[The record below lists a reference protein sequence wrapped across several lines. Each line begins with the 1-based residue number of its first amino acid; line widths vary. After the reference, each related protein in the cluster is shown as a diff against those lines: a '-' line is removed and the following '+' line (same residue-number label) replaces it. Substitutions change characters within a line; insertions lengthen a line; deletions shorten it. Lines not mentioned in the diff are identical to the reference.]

1 MDRIS
6 VSNFRCFGTEQ
17 TARLAPVTLLVGE
30 NSTGKTSLMAMV
42 RALWDVVYGNRI
54 PDFKEAPFDLGSF
67 NEIVH
72 DGGGGLEGRVGSF
85 EASFQIDAREREGLE
100 EPFSASVV
108 FGEQAAVPV
117 PVARCI
123 SRNSCSV
130 SQSFNEEGIQ
140 SLTVSTRRGS
150 WRIQEKIDED
160 DHLHPDRT
168 EDAIRPIDH
177 VYWFLRNY
185 SSDDEHSY
193 VTVRRVKKSPRP
205 AKSDIRQVHDLVH
218 GPDSAFLMRR
228 DPIYGSMRPHAG
240 APTRSR
246 PRRTYDPAQ
255 VKPDAEGDTVPTHLA
270 SLAFHAPSV
279 WEDLKVKLEN
289 FGRSSGLFDE
299 IKVRQLGDTAS
310 DPFQVHVRKAGDAYK
325 GMFRNLAEMG
335 YGVSQVLPV
344 ITELLRDGG
353 AQTMLLQQ
361 PEVHLHPSA
370 AAALGTLLCEVAAD
384 REGNRRL
391 LVETHSD
398 FIIDRVRMAVR
409 DGVAGLGPD
418 DVSILYF
425 ERSGPG
431 VQIHTLSLDD
441 AGNLLDGPPGYR
453 RFFLDET
460 ARFLGV

>member
-6 VSNFRCFGTEQ
+6 VSDFRCFGTEQ
-17 TARLAPVTLLVGE
+17 TARLAPITLLVGE

-42 RALWDVVYGNRI
+42 RALWDVVYGDRV

-72 DGGGGLEGRVGSF
+72 SGGDSEGRAESF
-85 EASFQIDAREREGLE
+85 EAGFQVDAREREGIE
-100 EPFSASVV
+100 EPFLASVV
-108 FGEQAAVPV
+108 FGEQTAVSVPV
-117 PVARCI
+117 TRRI
-123 SRNSCSV
+123 SRSSCSV
-130 SQSFNEEGIQ
+130 SQSFNQEGIQ
-140 SLTVSTRRGS
+140 SLMVSTRRGT
-150 WRIQEKIDED
+150 WRIREKIDDD
-160 DHLHPDRT
+160 DHFHQDRT
-168 EDAIRPIDH
+168 VDVIRPIDH
-177 VYWFLRNY
+177 VHWFLRNY
-185 SSDDEHSY
+185 SPEEEHSY
-193 VTVRRVKKSPRP
+193 VTVRRIKKSPRL
-205 AKSDIRQVHDLVH
+205 AKSDSRQVHGLVH
-218 GPDSAFLMRR
+218 GPDSAFMMRR
-228 DPIYGSMRPHAG
+228 DPTYSSMRPYAG

-270 SLAFHAPSV
+270 SLAFHAPSA

-310 DPFQVHVRKAGDAYK
+310 DPFQIHVRKSGDGYQ
-325 GMFRNLAEMG
+325 GMFRKLAEMG
-335 YGVSQVLPV
+335 YGISQVLPV

-384 REGNRRL
+384 RESNRRL

-425 ERSGPG
+425 ERLGSG
-431 VQIHTLSLDD
+431 VQIHNLSLDD
-441 AGNLLDGPPGYR
+441 AGNLLDSPPGYR
-453 RFFLDET
+453 RFFLGET